1 MGRAVTRRIALA
13 AAAAAVVVVAL
24 AFGAWRL
31 AGRTAAGPRRAVA
44 RRTDLVTTV
53 EVTGTLRALDSDQA
67 GPPVLSDFWEY
78 RLVKMAP
85 EGAAMKKG
93 QMVLQFD
100 TTDLAQKLEEK
111 RAERDSAAK
120 QVEKRALELAVR
132 EEALLLQEAE
142 AEARRRKAELKVEV
156 PPELVGA
163 NELAQTRLDLD
174 LSKRELAWIVQ
185 RKNAARRAADAER
198 ASLRERNERAGARVR
213 DIEEHIRQMTV
224 PSPRDGTLIYLTNW
238 RDEKKKVGDVCWR
251 GERVVE
257 VPDLGRM
264 IVKGEVDEADSAALA
279 EGQVVSLR
287 LEAHP
292 DATFTGH
299 ILSVGRTVQRQSPKI
314 PKKVV
319 KVDVALDASDPLRM
333 RPGMRVRGG
342 VETGRQPGV
351 LVLPLEAVFPSP
363 SGPVAWRPAWGGPV
377 ASPLV
382 LGRRNDKLVEV
393 VKGLGEGASV
403 LAEAPSAS
411 GGGAG
416 SP

>member
-1 MGRAVTRRIALA
+1 MGRAVTRRIA
-13 AAAAAVVVVAL
+13 AAVVAAL
-24 AFGAWRL
+24 AVVLVCGAWRL
-31 AGRTAAGPRRAVA
+31 TGRRAAGPGRAVA
-44 RRTDLVTTV
+44 RRADIVTTV
-53 EVTGTLRALDSDQA
+53 EITGTLRALDSDQA
-67 GPPVLSDFWEY
+67 GPPVLPDFWEY

-100 TTDLAQKLEEK
+100 TTELAQKLEEK
-111 RAERDSAAK
+111 RSERDSAAK
-120 QVEKRALELAVR
+120 QLEKRGLELAVR

-142 AEARRRKAELKVEV
+142 AEARRRKTELKVEV
-156 PPELVGA
+156 PVELVGA
-163 NELAQTRLDLD
+163 NELAQSRLDLD

-185 RKNAARRAADAER
+185 RKGAARRAADAER
-198 ASLRERNERAGARVR
+198 ASLRERRESAGARVR
-213 DIEEHIRQMTV
+213 EIEDRIRQMTV
-224 PSPRDGTLIYLTNW
+224 LSPRDGTLVYLTNW

-279 EGQVVSLR
+279 EGQGVSLR

-292 DATFTGH
+292 DATFAGH
-299 ILSVGRTVQRQSPKI
+299 IISVGRTVQLQSPKI

-319 KVDVALDASDPLRM
+319 KVDVALEASDPLRM

-342 VETGRQPGV
+342 IETGRFGGL

-363 SGPVAWRPAWGGPV
+363 SGPVAWRTAWGGPV
-377 ASPLV
+377 ALPLV
-382 LGRRNDKLVEV
+382 LGKRNEKLVEV
-393 VKGLGEGASV
+393 VKGIGEGVAV
-403 LAEAPSAS
+403 LAQAQEAA
-411 GGGAG
+411 GRRAG
-416 SP
+416 SL

>member
-1 MGRAVTRRIALA
+1 MTRRIAA
-13 AAAAAVVVVAL
+13 GAVASVVLAL
-24 AFGAWRL
+24 ALGAWSI
-31 AGRTAAGPRRAVA
+31 AGGGAAGPGRAVA
-44 RRTDLVTTV
+44 KRADLVTTV
-53 EVTGTLRALDSDQA
+53 EIAGTLRALDSDQA
-67 GPPVLSDFWEY
+67 GPPVLPDIWEY

-85 EGAAMKKG
+85 EGAAVKKG

-100 TTDLAQKLEEK
+100 TTELAQRLEEK

-120 QVEKRALELAVR
+120 QLDKRGLELAVR

-163 NELAQTRLDLD
+163 NELAQTKLDLA
-174 LSKRELAWIVQ
+174 LSKRELAWIAQ
-185 RKNAARRAADAER
+185 RKGAARRAADAER
-198 ASLRERNERAGARVR
+198 SSLRERHERADARVR
-213 DIEEHIRQMTV
+213 EIEDRIRQMTV
-224 PSPRDGTLIYLTNW
+224 PSPRDGTLIYLANW

-257 VPDLGRM
+257 VPDLDRM

-279 EGQVVSLR
+279 EGQGVSLR

-292 DATFTGH
+292 DATFAGH

-319 KVDVALDASDPLRM
+319 KVDVVLDASDPLRI

-342 VETGRQPGV
+342 IETGRHVGL
-351 LVLPLEAVFPSP
+351 LVLPLEAVFLSP
-363 SGPVAWRPAWGGPV
+363 SGPVAWRPAWSGPI
-377 ASPLV
+377 ALPLV
-382 LGRRNDKLVEV
+382 LGRRNEKLVEV

-403 LAEAPSAS
+403 LAEAPSVAR
-411 GGGAG
+411 GRAG
-416 SP
+416 SS